1 MQLAQETIE
10 QEANQYFKMLYDNRI
25 SIKDLIEK
33 MKQFKNSQVSQEK
46 DVYACMILNLFD
58 ELKFL

>member
-33 MKQFKNSQVSQEK
+33 MKQFKNSQIS
-46 DVYACMILNLFD
+46 
-58 ELKFL
+58 

>member
-1 MQLAQETIE
+1 
-10 QEANQYFKMLYDNRI
+10 MLYDNWI

-33 MKQFKNSQVSQEK
+33 MKQFKNSQISQEK